1 MQISKIEFIRDYLKE
16 HPNEA
21 AKDASEMLDELWGDL
36 PKKAK
41 TMYRASLVEAIDG
54 AMECAVAEAVQR
66 IADCPYVRIEI
77 VDHDRIEKLERDLT
91 FCKNRVN
98 SLDGYVDGLNTRI
111 RACESNYKTQRG
123 SAYER
128 S

>member
-1 MQISKIEFIRDYLKE
+1 MQITKIDFLRDYLKQ

-21 AKDASEMLDELWGDL
+21 AKDASEMLDELWGSL
-36 PKKAK
+36 PKSAK
-41 TMYRASLVEAIDG
+41 TMDRASLVEAIDG
-54 AMECAVAEAVQR
+54 AMECAVSEAILT

-77 VDHDRIEKLERDLT
+77 VDRDRIEKLERDLV

-111 RACESNYKTQRG
+111 RTCESNYKAQRG